1 MTHHKVA
8 LRYGFKL
15 WLAASLVSVPLGCE
29 FHPLYIRQN
38 QWILAQIHINP
49 IGDRIGQILRYALI
63 DRMTPH
69 GIPERPH
76 YALSV
81 KLDLST
87 QPFQT
92 TAGANVVLSATYSLE
107 DLQQS
112 KHPVVLTSTV
122 RAVTSY
128 HSHDTPYAIVVA
140 ERAALRQA
148 VYQLAE
154 EIVERTA
161 LYFYSE
167 RAESLCAQE

>member
-1 MTHHKVA
+1 MM
-8 LRYGFKL
+8 
-15 WLAASLVSVPLGCE
+15 
-29 FHPLYIRQN
+29 
-38 QWILAQIHINP
+38 AQIHINP
-49 IGDRIGQILRYALI
+49 IGDRIGQILRNALI

-81 KLDLST
+81 NLDLST

-92 TAGANVVLSATYSLE
+92 TGHAKIVMSATYSLK

-128 HSHDTPYAIVVA
+128 HSHDTPYATVVA
-140 ERAALRQA
+140 ESAAQRHA
-148 VYQLAE
+148 AYQLADD
-154 EIVERTA
+154 IVESIA
-161 LYFYSE
+161 LYFYGE
-167 RAESLCAQE
+167 RAQSLCKK